1 MKFDLFKIKTEKR
14 AYDVEIEKY
23 TNVENLKEEKKEFL
37 VKEINTVLSDAWGSF
52 PQDFVRKHVLDDK
65 HLLIAHIDNEVIG
78 FCAVELKK
86 ILDIRVHYVEFLVIK
101 KKYQNTGLG
110 PHLFYLTLKG
120 IVLKN
125 IFSIL
130 SRPLEIM
137 FITPNIRV
145 LSSMARFASYIYPNP
160 YHADENGEIA
170 SADDFTWSL
179 ATELILQSD
188 KPHRKIDREGLV
200 LHGSYCDMP
209 WLIYENSNI
218 PWHKNNVINL
228 FAKRYLGYGNG
239 EDKEFVVRAH
249 IGVFSFLKYIY
260 RIIINNR
267 KR

>member
-1 MKFDLFKIKTEKR
+1 MRTDKGS
-14 AYDVEIEKY
+14 YDVELEKY
-23 TNVENLKEEKKEFL
+23 TNVENLKEEEKEFL
-37 VKEINTVLSDAWGSF
+37 IKEIDTVLSDAWGSF

-65 HLLIAHIDNEVIG
+65 HLLVARINNEVIG

-86 ILDIRVHYVEFLVIK
+86 ILDIRVYYVEFLVIK
-101 KKYQNTGLG
+101 KKYQDTGLG
-110 PHLFYLTLKG
+110 PHLLYLTLRG

-125 IFSIL
+125 IFLIL
-130 SRPLEIM
+130 FKPLEIM

-160 YHADENGEIA
+160 HQADENGGIT
-170 SADDFTWSL
+170 SADDLTWAL

-188 KPHRKIDREGLV
+188 KPHRRIDREGLV
-200 LHGSYCDMP
+200 LHGSYGDMP
-209 WLIYENSNI
+209 WLIYEDNNI
-218 PWHKNNVINL
+218 PWHRNNIINL

-249 IGVFSFLKYIY
+249 IGVFSFLKYLHKVIF
-260 RIIINNR
+260 NNK